1 MNKCGPG
8 QTSMS
13 TMYNL
18 EERHGYR
25 CINCKSF
32 FFINSKLTLLFTLK
46 GRKINE
52 SWNGEAI

>member
-1 MNKCGPG
+1 MGIDVLTVKV
-8 QTSMS
+8 
-13 TMYNL
+13 
-18 EERHGYR
+18 
-25 CINCKSF
+25 F

>member
-32 FFINSKLTLLFTLK
+32 FFYKFKINS
-46 GRKINE
+46 
-52 SWNGEAI
+52 AIHFEREKNK